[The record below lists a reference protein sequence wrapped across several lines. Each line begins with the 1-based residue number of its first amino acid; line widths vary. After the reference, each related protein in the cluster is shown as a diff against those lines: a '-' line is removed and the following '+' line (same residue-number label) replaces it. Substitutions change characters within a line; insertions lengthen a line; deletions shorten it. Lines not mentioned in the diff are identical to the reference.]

1 MALPLEP
8 ERAHRPGN
16 RFARRRGRNRQAL
29 IDAAIELFQQ
39 RGIRGAK
46 IEEICE
52 RADVAPRT
60 FFNHFETREHLYQGI
75 AQQRA
80 AQFAV
85 LFDATTADPRP
96 LRERLPELLGQIA
109 DYLEERP
116 LYRELVGEML
126 HVRAEGGS
134 EVVRSGVLGLA
145 AQRFIASGVARG
157 EIPAKVRPEVLA
169 DLLLGALTTAL
180 GNWSAQPA
188 YDLRRELRD
197 AALAL
202 LLLFSAPPKRP
213 TRKELP

>member
-1 MALPLEP
+1 MPLPLQP
-8 ERAHRPGN
+8 ERAKRPAN
-16 RFARRRGRNRQAL
+16 RFEQRRQRNRQTL

-39 RGIRGAK
+39 HGIRGVK

-75 AQQRA
+75 AEQRA
-80 AQFAV
+80 AQFAAQ
-85 LFDATTADPRP
+85 FDATTADPRP
-96 LRERLPELLGQIA
+96 IRERLPDLLGQIA

-126 HVRAEGGS
+126 HVRADGGS
-134 EVVRSGVLGLA
+134 EVVRAGLLGLA
-145 AQRFIASGVARG
+145 AQRFVVGGVARG
-157 EIPAKVRPEVLA
+157 EITARVRPEVLA

-180 GNWSAQPA
+180 GNWSAQPT
-188 YDLRRELRD
+188 YDLRRELRE
-197 AALAL
+197 AGEAL
-202 LLLFSAPPKRP
+202 LLLFAAPQTS